1 MVIVQL
7 LASPFLGGPER
18 QMLGLALSLPAG
30 YRSVFLSFSEGGRCR
45 PVLEEARRHGLEA
58 VELTHNVGAFRSA
71 VCEVAAHLRRLR
83 ADVLCCNGYKP
94 NLVGLLAARRVDVPL
109 LAVSHGWTAA
119 TWKVRLNEALDRLVL
134 RWMDWVVCVSEGQ
147 AARVRRAGVAAEH
160 VAVIRNAVPPD
171 AFVAPEPAWRNRLR
185 EFFPRPPRRVVG
197 AAGRLSPEKG
207 FAVLVDA
214 ASVVTRA
221 DPDVGFIL
229 FGDGPLREALGR
241 RIAERGLQDRFILA
255 GFRTDL
261 QQFLPVLDLAVLSSF
276 TEGLPVVLLEAL
288 AAGVPAVCTAVGGT
302 PEVIDDGIHGY
313 LVPPGDAQALA
324 RRILDCLRDDAA
336 RRAMGARG
344 RQRVREQFTFATQ
357 SVQYQRLFE
366 RLARARR
373 RVG

>member
-7 LASPFLGGPER
+7 MASPFLGGPER
-18 QMLGLALSLPAG
+18 QVLGLALSLPAG

-45 PVLEEARRHGLEA
+45 PVLQEARRHGLEA

-71 VCEVAAHLRRLR
+71 VSEVAAHLRRLR

-94 NLVGLLAARRVDVPL
+94 NLVGLLAARRVGVPAI
-109 LAVSHGWTAA
+109 AVSHGWTAA

-134 RWMDWVVCVSEGQ
+134 RWVDCVVCVSEGQ
-147 AARVRRAGVAAEH
+147 AARVRRAGVPAEH

-171 AFVAPEPAWRNRLR
+171 AFVAPEPAWRNRIR

-207 FAVLVDA
+207 FGVLVDA

-221 DPDVGFIL
+221 DPDAGFIV

-288 AAGVPAVCTAVGGT
+288 AAGVPAVATAVGGT

-313 LVPPGDAQALA
+313 LVPPGDPQALA

-344 RQRVREQFTFATQ
+344 RQRVCEQFTFATQ

-373 RVG
+373 RAG